1 MYIYLNCLQIKY
13 FKPKPLTHLTSAILI
28 LSLAILLRIF
38 ANPFANVFQK
48 KLTIQ
53 GLSPL
58 FVNFLTYFI
67 LGLICLGFTLQ
78 LDWENIS
85 ADFWIYSIMMGL
97 LGALGNLFLVKAL
110 QAGDLSVLGPINAYK
125 AVISMIIGVFLL
137 HEIPGIWGLVGVGLI
152 IAGSYFVLNTTEEGF
167 TWQLFKRKE
176 IQFRIWAMIL
186 TATEAIIGK
195 NVILASSFVHSFFS
209 WCWFGTLFSFILFL
223 WNREKLM
230 VGMQKLEL
238 KTIGIFSGLILSIGI
253 TQFST
258 TYIFQQMPVGYALS
272 LFQLSVLVNIFLG
285 YRIFQEQDIYKKL
298 IGGVIMIIGSV
309 LIILF

>member
-1 MYIYLNCLQIKY
+1 M
-13 FKPKPLTHLTSAILI
+13 TSTILI
-28 LSLAILLRIF
+28 LSIAILLRIF
-38 ANPFANVFQK
+38 SNPFANVFQK

-67 LGLICLGFTLQ
+67 LGLICLAFVFQ

-85 ADFWIYSIMMGL
+85 ADFWIYSVIMGV

-125 AVISMIIGVFLL
+125 AVISMLIGFFLL
-137 HEIPGIWGLVGVGLI
+137 HEIPDIWGLIGVGLI

-167 TWQLFKRKE
+167 TWQLFRRKE

-186 TATEAIIGK
+186 TATEAVVGK
-195 NVILASSFVHSFFS
+195 KVILLSSYIHSFFT
-209 WCWFGTLFSFILFL
+209 WCWFGTVFSLLLLL
-223 WNREKLM
+223 WSKEKLQNSL
-230 VGMQKLEL
+230 QKIEVSI
-238 KTIGIFSGLILSIGI
+238 IGIFVGLIVCIGI

-309 LIILF
+309 MIILL

>member
-1 MYIYLNCLQIKY
+1 LS
-13 FKPKPLTHLTSAILI
+13 SAVLI
-28 LSLAILLRIF
+28 LSIAILLRIL

-67 LGLICLGFTLQ
+67 LGLICLAFTFQ
-78 LDWENIS
+78 LDWNNIS
-85 ADFWIYSIMMGL
+85 ADFWIYSIIMGL

-125 AVISMIIGVFLL
+125 AIVSMIIGVFLL
-137 HEIPGIWGLVGVGLI
+137 HEIPGIWGLIGVGLI
-152 IAGSYFVLNTTEEGF
+152 ITGSYFVLNTTEEGF
-167 TWQLFKRKE
+167 TWQLFRRKE

-195 NVILASSFVHSFFS
+195 KVILVSSYLHSFFS
-209 WCWFGTLFSFILFL
+209 WCWFGTLFSLILIV
-223 WNREKLM
+223 WNREKLS
-230 VGMQKLEL
+230 VGFRQIEL
-238 KTIGIFSGLILSIGI
+238 KTSGIFTGLILSIGI

>member
-1 MYIYLNCLQIKY
+1 M
-13 FKPKPLTHLTSAILI
+13 TSAILI
-28 LSLAILLRIF
+28 LTLAILLRIF

-67 LGLICLGFTLQ
+67 LGAICLVFTLQ
-78 LDWENIS
+78 LDWSNIT
-85 ADFWIYSIMMGL
+85 ADYWVYSIIMGL

-125 AVISMIIGVFLL
+125 AVISMIIGIFLL
-137 HEIPGIWGLVGVGLI
+137 QEIPGIWGLIGVALI

-195 NVILASSFVHSFFS
+195 KVILVSSYIHSFFS
-209 WCWFGTLFSFILFL
+209 WCWFGTLFSLLLFL
-223 WNREKLM
+223 WNRESLSDSMRKIEPKL
-230 VGMQKLEL
+230 
-238 KTIGIFSGLILSIGI
+238 IGIFSGLILCIGI

-258 TYIFQQMPVGYALS
+258 TFIFKQMPVGYALS

-298 IGGVIMIIGSV
+298 IGGVIMIMGSV

>member
-1 MYIYLNCLQIKY
+1 LNNDV
-13 FKPKPLTHLTSAILI
+13 FI
-28 LSLAILLRIF
+28 LSIAVLLRIF
-38 ANPFANVFQK
+38 SNPFGNVFQK

-53 GLSPL
+53 GFSPL
-58 FVNFLTYFI
+58 FVNFLTYFV
-67 LGLICLGFTLQ
+67 LGLVCLFFVFQ
-78 LDWENIS
+78 LDWKNIS
-85 ADFWIYSIMMGL
+85 TEYWIYSVIMGI

-110 QAGDLSVLGPINAYK
+110 QGGDLSVLGPINAYK

-137 HEIPGIWGLVGVGLI
+137 HEVPGIWGLTGVGLI
-152 IAGSYFVLNTTEEGF
+152 IAGSYFVLNTTDEGF
-167 TWQLFKRKE
+167 SWQLFRRKD
-176 IQFRIWAMIL
+176 IQYRIWAMIL

-195 NVILASSFVHSFFS
+195 KVILASSYVHSFFS
-209 WCWFGTLFSFILFL
+209 WCWFGTLFSLILILRSRENL
-223 WNREKLM
+223 WS
-230 VGMQKLEL
+230 GL
-238 KTIGIFSGLILSIGI
+238 KKIEIKTTGIFLGLITSIGI

-258 TYIFQQMPVGYALS
+258 TYVFKQMPVGYALS

>member
-1 MYIYLNCLQIKY
+1 M
-13 FKPKPLTHLTSAILI
+13 TSATLI
-28 LSLAILLRIF
+28 LTLAVLLRIF
-38 ANPFANVFQK
+38 SNPFANVFQK

-67 LGLICLGFTLQ
+67 LGLVCLAFTFQ
-78 LDWENIS
+78 LDWSRIS
-85 ADFWIYSIMMGL
+85 ADYWIYSIIMGL

-137 HEIPGIWGLVGVGLI
+137 QEIPGIWGLIGVGLI

-167 TWQLFKRKE
+167 SWQLFKRKE

-195 NVILASSFVHSFFS
+195 KVILVSSYIHSFFS
-209 WCWFGTLFSFILFL
+209 WCWFGTLFSLILIL
-223 WNREKLM
+223 WNRENVLKH
-230 VGMQKLEL
+230 VQKIEFN
-238 KTIGIFSGLILSIGI
+238 TMGIFLGLILCIGI

-258 TYIFQQMPVGYALS
+258 TYIFQLMPVGYALS

>member
-1 MYIYLNCLQIKY
+1 M
-13 FKPKPLTHLTSAILI
+13 TSATLI
-28 LSLAILLRIF
+28 LTIAILLRIF
-38 ANPFANVFQK
+38 SNPFANVFQK
-48 KLTIQ
+48 KLTIK

-67 LGLICLGFTLQ
+67 LGFICLAFSFQ
-78 LDWENIS
+78 LEWSNIR
-85 ADFWIYSIMMGL
+85 ADFWIYSIIMGV

-125 AVISMIIGVFLL
+125 AVISMIIGLFLL
-137 HEIPGIWGLVGVGLI
+137 QEIPAVWGLAGVGLI

-176 IQFRIWAMIL
+176 IQYRIWAMIL
-186 TATEAIIGK
+186 TATEAVVGK
-195 NVILASSFVHSFFS
+195 KVILASSYVHSFFS
-209 WCWFGTLFSFILFL
+209 WCWFGTLFSLALFVS
-223 WNREKLM
+223 NRENLNSSLK
-230 VGMQKLEL
+230 KIEL
-238 KTIGIFSGLILSIGI
+238 KAMGIFSGLIACIGI

-285 YRIFQEQDIYKKL
+285 YRIFQEQEIRKKL

>member
-1 MYIYLNCLQIKY
+1 MNLFTESPGKLLQL
-13 FKPKPLTHLTSAILI
+13 KPIISLTSATLI
-28 LSLAILLRIF
+28 LTLAVLLRIF
-38 ANPFANVFQK
+38 SNPFANVFQK

-67 LGLICLGFTLQ
+67 LGLVCLAFTFQ
-78 LDWENIS
+78 LDWSRIS
-85 ADFWIYSIMMGL
+85 ADYWIYSIIMGL

-137 HEIPGIWGLVGVGLI
+137 QEIPGIWGLIGVGLI

-167 TWQLFKRKE
+167 SWQLFKRKE

-195 NVILASSFVHSFFS
+195 KVILVSSYIHSFFS
-209 WCWFGTLFSFILFL
+209 WCWFGTLFSLILIL
-223 WNREKLM
+223 WNRENVLKH
-230 VGMQKLEL
+230 VQKIEFN
-238 KTIGIFSGLILSIGI
+238 TMGIFLGLILCIGI

-258 TYIFQQMPVGYALS
+258 TYIFQLMPVGYALS